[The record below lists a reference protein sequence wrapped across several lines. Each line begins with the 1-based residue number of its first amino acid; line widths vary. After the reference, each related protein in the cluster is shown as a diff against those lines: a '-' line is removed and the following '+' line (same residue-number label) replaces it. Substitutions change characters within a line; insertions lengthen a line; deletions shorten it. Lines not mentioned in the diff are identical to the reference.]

1 MKDHNDILHTTANT
15 NEGAS
20 TLSTVT
26 PATIKNAFT
35 EIMNDE
41 AAHVTFFQKALTQ
54 AAATPRPKPT
64 FKGLAQANQSDFA
77 TMSRT
82 FENAGVAAFLMAMPA
97 ISNKDYTAA
106 AASILTIEARHA
118 GFVDVL
124 LGQPLSENGAFDKP
138 ATHAELLKA
147 VSPFIESLNGGP
159 DPADEL
165 NNDMVILNFALL
177 LEYLEAEFYSI
188 NVPNLFK

>member
-1 MKDHNDILHTTANT
+1 MQEH

-26 PATIKNAFT
+26 PATIKNALT

-54 AAATPRPKPT
+54 AKASPRPKPT
-64 FKGLAQANQSDFA
+64 FKGLAQANQRDFA

-82 FENAGVAAFLMAMPA
+82 LENTGIAAFLMAMPA
-97 ISNKDYTAA
+97 ISNQDYTAA

-118 GFVDVL
+118 GFVDFL
-124 LGQPLSENGAFDKP
+124 LGQPLSENGAFDK
-138 ATHAELLKA
+138 AASHAEIITA

-165 NNDMVILNFALL
+165 NNDIVILNFALL
-177 LEYLEAEFYSI
+177 LEYLEAEFYGI

>member
-1 MKDHNDILHTTANT
+1 MQEH

-54 AAATPRPKPT
+54 AKASPRPKPT
-64 FKGLAQANQSDFA
+64 FKGLAQANQRNFA

-82 FENAGVAAFLMAMPA
+82 LENTGIAAFLMAMPA
-97 ISNKDYTAA
+97 ISNQDYTAA
-106 AASILTIEARHA
+106 AASIL
-118 GFVDVL
+118 
-124 LGQPLSENGAFDKP
+124 LGQPLSEIGAFDK
-138 ATHAELLKA
+138 AASHAEIITA

-165 NNDMVILNFALL
+165 NNDIVILNFALL
-177 LEYLEAEFYSI
+177 LEYLEAEFYGI

>member
-1 MKDHNDILHTTANT
+1 MKDHNDISRTAANP

-26 PATIKNAFT
+26 PAHIKNAFI

-41 AAHVTFFQKALTQ
+41 AAHVTFFQTALKQ
-54 AAATPRPKPT
+54 AGATPRPKPT

-77 TMSRT
+77 TMSRI
-82 FENAGVAAFLMAMPA
+82 FENTGVAAFLMAMPA

-124 LGQPLSENGAFDKP
+124 LGKPLSENGAFDKP
-138 ATHAELLKA
+138 ASHAEIIKA